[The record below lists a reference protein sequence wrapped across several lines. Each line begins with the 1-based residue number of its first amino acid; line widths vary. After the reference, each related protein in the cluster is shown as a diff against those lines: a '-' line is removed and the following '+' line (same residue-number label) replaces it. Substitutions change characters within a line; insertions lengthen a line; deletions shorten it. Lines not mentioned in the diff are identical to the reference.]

1 LLKNYQKIE
10 KFQKKIFIII
20 VLELRMKIKKI
31 ILILSLIILS
41 ACVGYSSTGVL
52 GTGVSIA
59 LDPRSLGT
67 QIDDSIMQQNLR
79 AKLVSSD
86 KSYII
91 SVKTKIL
98 DGRIFLTG
106 KVNSVEDKLKITKLA
121 WEVKGARSVNNDLQ
135 IKEKFDFKRSAKD
148 LLITSQL
155 RTALIGSKKI
165 KSVNY
170 NIDTYKKKIYIY
182 GIAQTKL
189 ERDEVVKEAKQ
200 ILDVE
205 DVITSIFL
213 VDDLRV
219 VKK

>member
-1 LLKNYQKIE
+1 
-10 KFQKKIFIII
+10 
-20 VLELRMKIKKI
+20 MKIKKI
-31 ILILSLIILS
+31 ILLLSFIIFTG
-41 ACVGYSSTGVL
+41 CVGYSSTGVL

-79 AKLVSSD
+79 ARLISAD

-106 KVNSVEDKLKITKLA
+106 KVNSVEDKLNITKLA
-121 WEVKGARSVNNDLQ
+121 WEIKGARSVNNDLQ
-135 IKEKFDFKRSAKD
+135 IKEKFNFKRSAKD

-155 RTALIGSKKI
+155 RAALIGSKKI
-165 KSVNY
+165 KAVNY
-170 NIDTYKKKIYIY
+170 NIDTYKKKIYVY
-182 GIAQTKL
+182 GIAQNKT
-189 ERDEVVKEAKQ
+189 ERDEIIKEAKQ

-205 DVITSIFL
+205 DVVTSIFL